1 MSDQNV
7 NDTAYG
13 VTKAVLES
21 EAVSNLTNPPTK
33 VAGGLLADFINL
45 TAGGIHYASMK
56 AELKRQKKF
65 EAFKSNIEKGVEN
78 IPPENQV
85 EPRKSI
91 IGPAVEKAK
100 HCMNEDEIR
109 EMFEKLIINSFD
121 NRKIEKIHPSFS
133 DIIQQMSPID
143 AQNLKCFA
151 NEERL
156 PVCEIQLN
164 LTNASH
170 RTLLTNVFCGNKLC
184 NSIEQ
189 QSISLSSLSR
199 IGIIKIA
206 YDEYLTD
213 DSFYKI
219 FDSLPL
225 VIGLKNQ
232 VEADNKINNTNFKID
247 LQKGV
252 ATLTPVGKA
261 FIDVCLRSL
270 PT

>member
-85 EPRKSI
+85 EPRESI

-213 DSFYKI
+213 DSFY
-219 FDSLPL
+219 
-225 VIGLKNQ
+225 
-232 VEADNKINNTNFKID
+232 
-247 LQKGV
+247 
-252 ATLTPVGKA
+252 
-261 FIDVCLRSL
+261 
-270 PT
+270 